1 MNGKPSTS
9 RNFWVLPIRMRASEK
24 NDLQGS
30 VKRFQF
36 EIDLMGSC
44 VKNEKLGCLSISILK
59 TIGSW
64 LTCFRKCKSM
74 QKKLKEQIFIKTIYV
89 KNSQK
94 LF

>member
-1 MNGKPSTS
+1 MGNHPLLGIFECYRFGCGPPK
-9 RNFWVLPIRMRASEK
+9 K

-44 VKNEKLGCLSISILK
+44 VKNEKLGCFSISILK